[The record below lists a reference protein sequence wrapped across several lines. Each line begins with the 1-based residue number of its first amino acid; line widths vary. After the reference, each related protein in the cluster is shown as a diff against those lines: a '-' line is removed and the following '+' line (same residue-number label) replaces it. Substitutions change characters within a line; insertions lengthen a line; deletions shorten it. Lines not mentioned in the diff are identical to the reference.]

1 MSKETTMSFR
11 VEPDLRDSFHD
22 AAKYDH
28 IPAAQVLRTFM
39 RDYVKRQEARRAID
53 PAERKRR
60 EDAVAYSRAS
70 VGLEGFKPSAADERH
85 AQRFINGEIDL
96 PQFVS
101 GPVSESQ
108 HER

>member
-11 VEPDLRDSFHD
+11 VEPDLRANFHH
-22 AAKYDH
+22 AAEAEH
-28 IPAAQVLRTFM
+28 ISAAQVLRAFM
-39 RDYVKRQEARRAID
+39 RDYVKQHEARRAID

-70 VGLEGFKPSAADERH
+70 VGLEGFNVSPADERH

-96 PQFVS
+96 QQFVS
-101 GPVSESQ
+101 GPASCSEY
-108 HER
+108 ER

>member
-11 VEPDLRDSFHD
+11 VEPDLRSEFHH
-22 AAKYDH
+22 AVESDH
-28 IPAAQVLRTFM
+28 IPAAQVLRAFM
-39 RDYVKRQEARRAID
+39 RDYVKQHEARRSID

-70 VGLEGFKPSAADERH
+70 VSLEGFKVSPADERH
-85 AQRFINGEIDL
+85 AVRFINGEIDL

-101 GPVSESQ
+101 GPTSGSD